1 MSSVY
6 ARLGFNSNDAVTNS
20 TVSVY
25 SSQVDARMNLMPQMV
40 NSWQQSDI
48 ASANAYGYFVNPVAN
63 VSNSI
68 ISFSNTLVT
77 LLNAATGSTSA
88 ITNSLANS
96 NTYGSL
102 IYNTV
107 GNNYLYITNRESN
120 VVNVGNDVTTPH
132 YKTAMG
138 LGKIL
143 SYLTYQ
149 TDGVQ
154 NNSPIMGNFTSITLA
169 NTLNSL
175 SNTYSNLI
183 NLLAN
188 SFTGNTSNIT
198 LSNALALE
206 NTANQLVYFM
216 TYYPN
221 QDTQFFRNSQN
232 VVNDFSTVTQFSK
245 IGGTEQ
251 YLLTNYIGTPKLIS
265 RLSANN

>member
-1 MSSVY
+1 
-6 ARLGFNSNDAVTNS
+6 
-20 TVSVY
+20 
-25 SSQVDARMNLMPQMV
+25 
-40 NSWQQSDI
+40 
-48 ASANAYGYFVNPVAN
+48 
-63 VSNSI
+63 
-68 ISFSNTLVT
+68 
-77 LLNAATGSTSA
+77 
-88 ITNSLANS
+88 
-96 NTYGSL
+96 
-102 IYNTV
+102 
-107 GNNYLYITNRESN
+107 
-120 VVNVGNDVTTPH
+120 
-132 YKTAMG
+132 MG